1 MRGSKR
7 NPFNEALLGEKR
19 NALPLPKREALL
31 GEKRNALPLP
41 IELQD
46 YILLFLEGHERADLG
61 IRTLVNPVKVPPE
74 IQTIVRKLVLYEGRT
89 MFRVDR
95 RHTIFIE
102 KLDTDGLN
110 GYVSKMIQDN
120 LIYYHWIKCC
130 DTLKEMRRKIHI
142 YSNTVT
148 NESDFQGQN
157 AVQYPV

>member
-1 MRGSKR
+1 MGSLCGSLINEVFRGS
-7 NPFNEALLGEKR
+7 
-19 NALPLPKREALL
+19 
-31 GEKRNALPLP
+31 LP

-74 IQTIVRKLVLYEGRT
+74 IQTIVRKLELYECRT

-102 KLDTDGLN
+102 KLDTEGLN
-110 GYVSKMIQDN
+110 GYVSKMIQDD
-120 LIYYHWIKCC
+120 LIHYHWIRCC
-130 DTLKEMRRKIHI
+130 DTLKEMRRKINI

-148 NESDFQGQN
+148 HNASDFQGQN
-157 AVQYPV
+157 AVQHPV